1 MRAGAPSQAPLSVD
15 GWPDP
20 VGLMSGIFAVA
31 CGQVVVIAYHYW
43 HVNYSTSRR
52 IQSENVQAPA
62 FWNGVLSHLSQ
73 PEGFILLGG
82 YLSGTWMFNLMPKSY
97 YSWDGG
103 VNVVHVCMQVRQM
116 VMYFHPLLA
125 LFPPTF
131 N

>member
-1 MRAGAPSQAPLSVD
+1 MWTSSCNRLS
-15 GWPDP
+15 
-20 VGLMSGIFAVA
+20 
-31 CGQVVVIAYHYW
+31 YW
-43 HVNYSTSRR
+43 HVHHSRSCR

-103 VNVVHVCMQVRQM
+103 VNI
-116 VMYFHPLLA
+116 VMYACRFVFVLMSIDNSSGS
-125 LFPPTF
+125 FPAPF
-131 N
+131 L

>member
-1 MRAGAPSQAPLSVD
+1 MWTSSCNRLS
-15 GWPDP
+15 
-20 VGLMSGIFAVA
+20 
-31 CGQVVVIAYHYW
+31 YW
-43 HVNYSTSRR
+43 HVHHSRSCR

-103 VNVVHVCMQVRQM
+103 VNI
-116 VMYFHPLLA
+116 VMYACSESSKLIVSETSAPAQRFPANHDALRGEDRRMLA
-125 LFPPTF
+125 R
-131 N
+131 